1 MATTHHYL
9 APGTRIDSFEIGRVL
24 GMGGF
29 GITYKGY
36 DHTLSCD
43 VAIKEYLPS
52 NVALRAGDGLT
63 VAPKSD
69 QDQEVY
75 SYGLNRFLDEARIL
89 AKFKAPSIVRVSR
102 FLEGNGTAYL
112 IMDYEDGQPLNAY
125 LKGQGTLSEARLLS
139 IVVPLLNGLR
149 EVHKQGYLH
158 RDIKPGN
165 IYLRKNGSPVLL
177 DFGAARQSMEGQT
190 SVMTS
195 MVTPGFAPIE
205 QYNTTGKQGPWTDIY
220 GMGATLYRCIS
231 GTNPVGAPDRVMA
244 LQAGDA
250 DPLIPAMKIGGNQYS
265 KDLLSIIDWMMRP
278 NIADRPAN
286 VDEILQK
293 LAIHDSGPG
302 DIKHGDRMSVG
313 FDQDISTGGSR
324 MTLSSTEWRSA
335 DLEPVVKD
343 LATEL
348 GPMARLMVKKASADV
363 NNLEELYRLLA
374 DSIPSEQGR
383 KRFLKKVKITG
394 PSSIRS
400 DRPTTGDSGSV
411 GTTGSTGSEHL
422 SGEVPISGEILE
434 RAERN
439 LAAYVG
445 PLAKMLVRKA
455 ADQSRNTHDLI
466 EILAR
471 EIDSE
476 DGREKFIAMMKI

>member
-1 MATTHHYL
+1 MSSTHHYL

-24 GMGGF
+24 GIGGF

-52 NVALRAGDGLT
+52 NVALRAGDGIT

-125 LKGQGTLSEARLLS
+125 LKGQGALSEQRLLS
-139 IVVPLLNGLR
+139 IVVPILKGLR
-149 EVHKQGYLH
+149 DVHAQGYLH

-190 SVMTS
+190 AAVTS

-205 QYNTTGKQGPWTDIY
+205 QYNTTGKQGPWTDLY
-220 GMGATLYRCIS
+220 GIGATLYRCIS
-231 GTNPVGAPDRVMA
+231 GANPVGAPDRMMA
-244 LQAGDA
+244 LQAGDP
-250 DPLIPAMKIGGNQYS
+250 DPLSPAISVGASQYTEPF
-265 KDLLSIIDWMMRP
+265 LLTVDWMLRP
-278 NIADRPAN
+278 NIADRPQS
-286 VDEILQK
+286 VDAVLAK
-293 LAIHDSGPG
+293 LPAQGASEGETGIGTG
-302 DIKHGDRMSVG
+302 GG
-313 FDQDISTGGSR
+313 FDADYSTGGSR
-324 MTLSSTEWRSA
+324 LTMSSTQWRSA
-335 DLEPVVKD
+335 DLEQVVKD
-343 LATEL
+343 LATQI
-348 GPMARLMVKKASADV
+348 GPMAKLMVKEASKRTSDIK
-363 NNLEELYRLLA
+363 ELYVLLA
-374 DSIPSEQGR
+374 DSIPTEESR
-383 KRFLKKVKITG
+383 AKFLKKARVQDTD
-394 PSSIRS
+394 SVRHS
-400 DRPTTGDSGSV
+400 RPTTSPSSRSA
-411 GTTGSTGSEHL
+411 TTGPTSTSHITGA
-422 SGEVPISGEILE
+422 IAITDEIVQ
-434 RAERN
+434 RAEKN
-439 LAAYVG
+439 LTSYVG
-445 PLAKMLVRKA
+445 PLAKMLVKKA
-455 ADQSRNTHDLI
+455 VTQTQDAHQLV

-471 EIDSE
+471 QIDSPT
-476 DGREKFIAMMKI
+476 DREKFLSAMKI